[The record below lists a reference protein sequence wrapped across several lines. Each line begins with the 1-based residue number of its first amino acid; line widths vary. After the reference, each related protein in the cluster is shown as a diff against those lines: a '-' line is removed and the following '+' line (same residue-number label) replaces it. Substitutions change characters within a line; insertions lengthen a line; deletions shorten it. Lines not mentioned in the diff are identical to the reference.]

1 MQDPASSPHTFSRTT
16 HINILPSF
24 QKVHIGITIKY
35 GKWQKNEETD
45 QIWEHSN
52 NVISISKVSTL
63 LQKICIISYKWIFRY
78 PISNSSQSFKARAW
92 IRFLFFCFFTNSQI
106 FTHWPQ
112 LSKFSQG
119 KFIWKINFQK
129 GLYVW
134 FWWRGRSFSPPSV
147 AQWYQY
153 AVGNRGK

>member
-24 QKVHIGITIKY
+24 QKVYIGIPIKY

-78 PISNSSQSFKARAW
+78 PISNSSQSFKTRAW
-92 IRFLFFCFFTNSQI
+92 ICFYPLTIIIHKGMNWGSEI
-106 FTHWPQ
+106 WHKDLTL
-112 LSKFSQG
+112 LSYCSK
-119 KFIWKINFQK
+119 
-129 GLYVW
+129 
-134 FWWRGRSFSPPSV
+134 
-147 AQWYQY
+147 
-153 AVGNRGK
+153 AVIVTF